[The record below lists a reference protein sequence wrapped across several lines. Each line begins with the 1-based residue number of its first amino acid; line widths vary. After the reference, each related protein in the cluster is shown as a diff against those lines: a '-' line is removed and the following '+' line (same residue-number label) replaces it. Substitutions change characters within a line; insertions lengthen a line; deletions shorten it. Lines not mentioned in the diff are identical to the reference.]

1 MKNQMEHPIRKTP
14 FFDFNHKESETVNSE
29 TPMIIREMLIYN
41 RQLVE
46 ENAMLTSQ
54 VKSLEMEIQRILTA
68 NEFKLPNYE
77 KNPSP
82 PSFDEFEFPS
92 ISSVLVPENEN
103 IEIVDEIPKKRALR
117 KKGTQVCIDPAIA
130 TMFARQLKDSGYR
143 LADVARAMMLIAI
156 ERPRYRNMILD
167 RIKQSER
174 IANTE
179 RECTSFAFTYPVD
192 LGENF
197 NALLRSH
204 KIKQY
209 EFFEQMFKE
218 FVQSYSFR
226 KLLPDY
232 IHHVKHKNKI

>member
-1 MKNQMEHPIRKTP
+1 MTHQMEHHIRKTP
-14 FFDFNHKESETVNSE
+14 LFDLSHKESETLNSE

-46 ENAMLTSQ
+46 ENIMLRAEMKQ
-54 VKSLEMEIQRILTA
+54 LETKNHNLNIALSVEA
-68 NEFKLPNYE
+68 NINK
-77 KNPSP
+77 
-82 PSFDEFEFPS
+82 DEFSDITKAPIES
-92 ISSVLVPENEN
+92 YVQANPENEVGLSLN
-103 IEIVDEIPKKRALR
+103 PKVKIQ
-117 KKGTQVCIDPAIA
+117 KKGTQVCVDPAIA

-143 LADVARAMMLIAI
+143 LSDVARGMMLIAI
-156 ERPRYRNMILD
+156 ERPRYRNMIID

-179 RECTSFAFTYPVD
+179 RESTSFAFTYPQD
-192 LGENF
+192 LGDSF
-197 NALLRSH
+197 NTLLRSH

>member
-1 MKNQMEHPIRKTP
+1 MTHQMEHQIRKTP
-14 FFDFNHKESETVNSE
+14 LFDLRHKESETLNSE

-46 ENAMLTSQ
+46 ENIMLRAEIKQ
-54 VKSLEMEIQRILTA
+54 LETKNHNLNIALSVEA
-68 NEFKLPNYE
+68 NINK
-77 KNPSP
+77 
-82 PSFDEFEFPS
+82 DEFSDITQAP
-92 ISSVLVPENEN
+92 IAPYVQANPENEADSILSLTN
-103 IEIVDEIPKKRALR
+103 PKVKIQ
-117 KKGTQVCIDPAIA
+117 KKGTQVCVDPAIA
-130 TMFARQLKDSGYR
+130 TMFARQLKDSGYK
-143 LADVARAMMLIAI
+143 LADVARGMMLTAL
-156 ERPRYRNMILD
+156 ERPRYRNMIFD

-174 IANTE
+174 ISNTE

>member
-1 MKNQMEHPIRKTP
+1 MEHQIRKTP
-14 FFDFNHKESETVNSE
+14 LFDLRHKESETLNSE

-46 ENAMLTSQ
+46 ENIMLRAEIKQ
-54 VKSLEMEIQRILTA
+54 LETKNHNLNIALSVEA
-68 NEFKLPNYE
+68 NINK
-77 KNPSP
+77 
-82 PSFDEFEFPS
+82 DEFSDITQAP
-92 ISSVLVPENEN
+92 IAPYVQANPENEADSILSLTN
-103 IEIVDEIPKKRALR
+103 PKVKIQ
-117 KKGTQVCIDPAIA
+117 KKGTQVCVDPAIA
-130 TMFARQLKDSGYR
+130 TMFARQLKDSGYK
-143 LADVARAMMLIAI
+143 LADVARGMMLTAL
-156 ERPRYRNMILD
+156 ERPRYRNMIFD

-174 IANTE
+174 ISNTE

>member
-1 MKNQMEHPIRKTP
+1 MTHQMEHQIRKTP
-14 FFDFNHKESETVNSE
+14 LFDLRQKESETLNSE

-46 ENAMLTSQ
+46 ENIMLRAEIKQ
-54 VKSLEMEIQRILTA
+54 LETKNHNLNIALSVEA
-68 NEFKLPNYE
+68 NINK
-77 KNPSP
+77 
-82 PSFDEFEFPS
+82 DEFLDITQAP
-92 ISSVLVPENEN
+92 IAPYVQANPENEADSILSLTN
-103 IEIVDEIPKKRALR
+103 PKVKIQ
-117 KKGTQVCIDPAIA
+117 KKGTQVCVDPAIA
-130 TMFARQLKDSGYR
+130 TMFARQLKDSGYK
-143 LADVARAMMLIAI
+143 LADVARGMMLTAL
-156 ERPRYRNMILD
+156 ERPRYRNMIFD

-174 IANTE
+174 ISNTE

>member
-1 MKNQMEHPIRKTP
+1 MEHQIRKTP
-14 FFDFNHKESETVNSE
+14 LFDLPHKESETLNSE

-46 ENAMLTSQ
+46 ENIMLRAEIKQ
-54 VKSLEMEIQRILTA
+54 LETKNHNLNIALSVEA
-68 NEFKLPNYE
+68 NINK
-77 KNPSP
+77 
-82 PSFDEFEFPS
+82 DEFSDITQAP
-92 ISSVLVPENEN
+92 IAPYVQANPENEADSILSLTN
-103 IEIVDEIPKKRALR
+103 PKVKIQ
-117 KKGTQVCIDPAIA
+117 KKGTQVCVDPAIA
-130 TMFARQLKDSGYR
+130 TMFARQLKDSGYK
-143 LADVARAMMLIAI
+143 LADVARGMMLTAL
-156 ERPRYRNMILD
+156 ERPRYRNMIFD

-174 IANTE
+174 ISNTE

-232 IHHVKHKNKI
+232 IHHVKHQNKI

>member
-1 MKNQMEHPIRKTP
+1 MEHQIRKTP
-14 FFDFNHKESETVNSE
+14 LFDLRHKESETLNSE

-46 ENAMLTSQ
+46 ENIMLRAEIKQ
-54 VKSLEMEIQRILTA
+54 LETKNHNLNIALSVEA
-68 NEFKLPNYE
+68 NINK
-77 KNPSP
+77 
-82 PSFDEFEFPS
+82 DEFSDITQAP
-92 ISSVLVPENEN
+92 IAPYVQANTENEADSILSLTN
-103 IEIVDEIPKKRALR
+103 PKVKIQ
-117 KKGTQVCIDPAIA
+117 KKGTQVCVDPAIA
-130 TMFARQLKDSGYR
+130 TMFARQLKDSGYK
-143 LADVARAMMLIAI
+143 LADVARGMMLTAL
-156 ERPRYRNMILD
+156 ERPRYRNMIFD

-174 IANTE
+174 ISNTE

>member
-1 MKNQMEHPIRKTP
+1 MEHQIRKTP
-14 FFDFNHKESETVNSE
+14 LFDLRQKESETLNSE

-46 ENAMLTSQ
+46 ENIMLRAEIKQ
-54 VKSLEMEIQRILTA
+54 LETKNHNLNIALSVEA
-68 NEFKLPNYE
+68 NINK
-77 KNPSP
+77 
-82 PSFDEFEFPS
+82 DEFLDITQAP
-92 ISSVLVPENEN
+92 IAPYVQANPENEADSILSLTN
-103 IEIVDEIPKKRALR
+103 PKVKIQ
-117 KKGTQVCIDPAIA
+117 KKGTQVCVDPAIA
-130 TMFARQLKDSGYR
+130 TMFARQLKDSGYK
-143 LADVARAMMLIAI
+143 LADVARGMMLTAL
-156 ERPRYRNMILD
+156 ERPRYRNMIFD

-174 IANTE
+174 ISNTE